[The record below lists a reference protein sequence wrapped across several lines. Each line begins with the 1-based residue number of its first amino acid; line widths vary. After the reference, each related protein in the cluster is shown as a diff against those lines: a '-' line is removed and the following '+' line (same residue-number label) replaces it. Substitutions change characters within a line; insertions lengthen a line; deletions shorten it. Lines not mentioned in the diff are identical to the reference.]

1 MLRAVFVDMDDTFVA
16 PDKTIPAGNLRVL
29 DLAHERGVQVVP
41 CTGRSVAGLPPELV
55 AHPSVRYAVCGGG
68 AIVYDVR
75 EDRLV
80 SEEVIGARTVRALY
94 EDLRDLRVTF
104 DLFADDRIFTGA
116 DRWAVLGEMDVSA
129 ELRRMLVSLRTRFE
143 PDTDALID
151 SMGERA
157 CRINVF
163 CADERDRETV
173 RDIARAHPELTCV
186 SSLPCNAELT
196 RAGVDKGSGLR
207 RVCELMGVDAAD
219 LWRLRQRRPHAPG
232 GGRRRRHG
240 GRGAR
245 GPRGGRS
252 RGPAL
257 RGRRRGALPGAP
269 SRHLLTGRLAPGR
282 RGSRFVPTAD
292 TGRRR
297 LR

>member
-116 DRWAVLGEMDVSA
+116 DRWAVLGEMDVSG

-173 RDIARAHPELTCV
+173 RDIARAHSELTCV

-219 LWRLRQRRPHAPG
+219 VVAFGDSGNDVPMLRAAGDGVAMAGAAPEV
-232 GGRRRRHG
+232 RAAADHV
-240 GRGAR
+240 
-245 GPRGGRS
+245 
-252 RGPAL
+252 AL
-257 RGRRRGALPGAP
+257 RCEDAGVARYLEP
-269 SRHLLTGRLAPGR
+269 LLAT
-282 RGSRFVPTAD
+282 S
-292 TGRRR
+292 
-297 LR
+297 